1 MRDYKTPSERAEVEV
16 QVNGIEEVEEELD
29 FAVVKASDKLLAI
42 ADHNLQLTRAFSPKF
57 AP

>member
-1 MRDYKTPSERAEVEV
+1 M
-16 QVNGIEEVEEELD
+16 QVNGIEKVKEEELD

-57 AP
+57 AS